1 MTRTEAWMLVIAG
14 AGLVLCAQSLYH
26 AVLDVAE
33 AVDEIATRAD
43 APTIPG
49 KIYHS
54 AASTDARRP
63 SPPDGMTGGGRHA
76 AD

>member
-33 AVDEIATRAD
+33 AVDEIAQRAD

-63 SPPDGMTGGGRHA
+63 GTDASAQGGRHA